1 MFWAGIT
8 ISIFQMEK
16 TKVQYVWHHDHIT
29 YPTNWIHFPLDSLVS
44 FNLSQFAFLSPPGN
58 HFLPFHKS
66 FLQCESIS
74 HTIVYILFFFFFLRN
89 NVFLKNNYIKTL
101 PSYTLKYVNEI
112 IIFAYFS
119 QVTWKYVSNNN
130 SWYYMTNM
138 LLNALY
144 KFAYLKIIDI
154 WFQNILI

>member
-89 NVFLKNNYIKTL
+89 KVAFIHY
-101 PSYTLKYVNEI
+101 P
-112 IIFAYFS
+112 FFFS
-119 QVTWKYVSNNN
+119 PRATPAACGGSQARGLNGAVAIGLGQSHSNAG
-130 SWYYMTNM
+130 SKPCLWPTPQLMAM
-138 LLNALY
+138 P
-144 KFAYLKIIDI
+144 DP
-154 WFQNILI
+154 